1 MNVRVHGKQLLA
13 MMVAVLLL
21 AASGIVISAD
31 NTPETEN
38 PLAVQTPTVAA
49 TPPWWHDDKGPWW
62 IGDLLTVLG
71 IIVGALMIVFQLGRQ
86 QRHESAM
93 QKDNFREQLRLEI
106 YQEFSKVLAET
117 SNKIAKVGS
126 YVHLIDTFAKV
137 NLDQINVGV
146 TPPPISSR
154 SPEFSAKHYEATRSY
169 IELIE
174 LCEKYEIVSPELY
187 IFRLAI
193 HDGLHNLEK
202 AFQSLNSF
210 LIKFLPMDAVDNQ
223 GNARVLNVNVVT
235 SDQIDLLSNL
245 VTTYTNASGDLG
257 GYLFDLNVELQ
268 NIFLSG
274 LFKNKVKRREPID
287 KNIKVITTD
296 PDGMEKLK
304 EYFEEESPSA
314 IHRKQVARR
323 LG

>member
-1 MNVRVHGKQLLA
+1 MRVRGKQLLA
-13 MMVAVLLL
+13 MMVVVLLL

-31 NTPETEN
+31 TTPETEN
-38 PLAVQTPTVAA
+38 PLAVQTSTVTT
-49 TPPWWHDDKGPWW
+49 TPPWWRDDKGPWW

-106 YQEFSKVLAET
+106 YQEFSKVLVEA
-117 SNKIAKVGS
+117 SDKMAKVSS
-126 YVHLIDTFAKV
+126 YVRLIDTLAKV
-137 NLDQINVGV
+137 YFDQANAGV
-146 TPPPISSR
+146 TPTPISPR
-154 SPEFSAKHYEATRSY
+154 SPEFTAKHYEATNSN

-174 LCEKYEIVSPELY
+174 LCEKYQIVSSELY

-193 HDGLHNLEK
+193 HDGFHNLEE
-202 AFQSLNSF
+202 AFRPLNSF
-210 LIKFLPMDAVDNQ
+210 LVKFLPMDYVDNL
-223 GNARVLNVNVVT
+223 GNSQILNVNVIT
-235 SDQIDLLSNL
+235 SDQIDILSNL
-245 VTTYTNASGDLG
+245 VDTYTNAAGDLS

-304 EYFEEESPSA
+304 KYFEEESPSA